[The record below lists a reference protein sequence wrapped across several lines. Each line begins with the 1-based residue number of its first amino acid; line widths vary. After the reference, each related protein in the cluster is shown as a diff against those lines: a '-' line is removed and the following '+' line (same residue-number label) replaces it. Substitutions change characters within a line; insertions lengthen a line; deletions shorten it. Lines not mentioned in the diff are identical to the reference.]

1 MLFWGREGNSYGA
14 LKAPRNLI
22 NLICEVSL
30 QACFDEAVA
39 MCFGVRKQK
48 GCNSAGK

>member
-1 MLFWGREGNSYGA
+1 MA
-14 LKAPRNLI
+14 LAPRNLI

-39 MCFGVRKQK
+39 MCYGVRKQK
-48 GCNSAGK
+48 GCNSAGKYD

>member
-1 MLFWGREGNSYGA
+1 MA
-14 LKAPRNLI
+14 LAPRNLI

-39 MCFGVRKQK
+39 IYFGEPRVSET
-48 GCNSAGK
+48 NLS